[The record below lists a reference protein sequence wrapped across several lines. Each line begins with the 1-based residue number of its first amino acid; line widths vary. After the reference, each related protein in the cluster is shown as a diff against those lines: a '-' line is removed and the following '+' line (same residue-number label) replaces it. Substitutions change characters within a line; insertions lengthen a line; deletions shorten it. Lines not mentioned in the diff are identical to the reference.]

1 MLTPSQ
7 VAQSLEIPTSTL
19 RRWSVRFV
27 KLMSFKHSPGQ
38 KREYSLEDLAVLKR
52 IKELSG
58 QGLPLA
64 SIEQTLMQEVVQA
77 DSQTSALM
85 NLSDVAQA
93 LEFARDM
100 IASLEAKLSDYEERV
115 SKLEAWATSPWYKRI
130 NKRPPTER

>member
-1 MLTPSQ
+1 
-7 VAQSLEIPTSTL
+7 
-19 RRWSVRFV
+19 
-27 KLMSFKHSPGQ
+27 
-38 KREYSLEDLAVLKR
+38 
-52 IKELSG
+52 
-58 QGLPLA
+58 
-64 SIEQTLMQEVVQA
+64 MQEVVQA